1 MTPTPKT
8 TIDDLFAS
16 LDVAVFE
23 RLPDGMFQA
32 VGHLPAW
39 LQTPVWTKP
48 GPVDLTGEF
57 PILEIFLSEFET
69 VWEGANA
76 GNAGTA
82 VQIHSDVWTEPDHR
96 GGELYLQAVPAAAAG
111 RHFIAIRSLPQAL
124 FTYQQLAHDFELE
137 KEKVERLSRELEI
150 KRAEAERATQAK
162 SDFLATMSHEFRTP
176 MNAIIGMAD
185 VLAMTP
191 LTAEQKKYVDIFQ
204 RSGVSLLN
212 LINEIL
218 DLSKVEAGHIELE
231 SIDLDLRE
239 VLARAMEVVEVRT
252 AAKGLWLHQKI
263 APEVPYYLIGDPNRL
278 RQVIINL
285 LGNSIKF
292 TERGGLD
299 ITVGPDPENPLP
311 GRLRFGITDTGIGI
325 PKDKLESIFESF
337 TQVDSSTTRKYGG
350 TGLGLTISKQLVELM
365 GGRIWVESELG
376 VGSTFFFTAQLQVQ
390 VDQSERSA
398 ATHAEAAQV
407 SVAELERLAAG
418 QRILLV
424 DDSEANRILI
434 QQYMKQVP
442 STIDIAENG
451 RIGVDLFQ
459 QNHYDV
465 VLMDCEMPVMD
476 GYEAVG
482 EIRRLEK
489 ETGAQPT
496 PVLALTAHAFA
507 NMKVKG
513 YDAGFTELLTKP
525 IRRVTLLEALA
536 KFGNPQGD
544 RLPVAVTAAPTE
556 PEAPTQ
562 NAPAQTTEPGAPP
575 SPLRVRIEEGMEDI
589 VPGYLEKRRAEV
601 AAYRQSLQAGDFD
614 AIKKLAHKMKGT
626 GTGYGFPK
634 LTELGAAL
642 EEAAIQSNAAALKTS
657 LDEFAFYVERVEL
670 EYPKQPG

>member
-1 MTPTPKT
+1 MTPTPKK
-8 TIDDLFAS
+8 TIDDLFAP
-16 LDVAVFE
+16 LDLAVFE
-23 RLPDGMFQA
+23 RLPGGSFQA
-32 VGHLPAW
+32 VGRLPDW
-39 LQTPVWTKP
+39 LQTPVWMKP

-57 PILEIFLSEFET
+57 PILEIFLPEFET
-69 VWEGANA
+69 VWEA
-76 GNAGTA
+76 GSPQQ
-82 VQIHSDVWTEPDHR
+82 VQSDVWTEADHR
-96 GGELYLQAVPAAAAG
+96 GGELYLQAVAASAGG
-111 RHFIAIRSLPQAL
+111 RHFIALRSLPQAL

-137 KEKVERLSRELEI
+137 KEKVERLSRELEV
-150 KRAEAERATQAK
+150 KRREAERATQAK

-185 VLAMTP
+185 VLALTP
-191 LTAEQKKYVDIFQ
+191 LSTEQKKYVEIFQ

-231 SIDLDLRE
+231 SIDMDLRE

-252 AAKGLWLHQKI
+252 TAKGLWLRQSI
-263 APEVPYYLIGDPNRL
+263 APGVPHYLVGDPNRL
-278 RQVIINL
+278 RQVMINL

-299 ITVGPDPENPLP
+299 IKVEPDPENSAP

-325 PKDKLESIFESF
+325 PADKLTLIFESF

-365 GGRIWVESELG
+365 GGRIWVESQVG
-376 VGSTFFFTAQLQVQ
+376 VGSTFYFTAQFQVQ
-390 VDQSERSA
+390 EDQSERSV
-398 ATHAEAAQV
+398 TQHTQDAQA
-407 SVAELERLAAG
+407 SIAELEALSAG
-418 QRILLV
+418 LRILLV

-434 QQYMKQVP
+434 LQYMKQIQ

-451 RIGVDLFQ
+451 QIGVDRFRSG
-459 QNHYDV
+459 NYDV

-482 EIRRLEK
+482 EIRRIEK
-489 ETGAQPT
+489 ETGAAPT

-513 YDAGFTELLTKP
+513 YEAGFTELLTKP

-536 KFGNPQGD
+536 KFGGVKGD
-544 RLPVAVTAAPTE
+544 RPLIAAPVPIPAETPE
-556 PEAPTQ
+556 PD
-562 NAPAQTTEPGAPP
+562 
-575 SPLRVRIEEGMEDI
+575 SLRVLVEEGMEDI

-601 AAYRQSLQAGDFD
+601 AIYRASLNAGDFD

-634 LTELGAAL
+634 LTELGSRL
-642 EEAAIQSNAAALKTS
+642 EAAAIQSDAAALKES
-657 LDEFAFYVERVEL
+657 LDQFEFYVDRVEL
-670 EYPKQPG
+670 QYPA